1 MVMVQTEVS
10 VLDSPHT
17 IYKACRNEK
26 QQVRSSDLPLCN
38 HLPIGAI
45 TS

>member
-1 MVMVQTEVS
+1 MAMVQTEVS
-10 VLDSPHT
+10 VLDSPHS
-17 IYKACRNEK
+17 YLLGPAGMNNNKSDR
-26 QQVRSSDLPLCN
+26 DLPLCN